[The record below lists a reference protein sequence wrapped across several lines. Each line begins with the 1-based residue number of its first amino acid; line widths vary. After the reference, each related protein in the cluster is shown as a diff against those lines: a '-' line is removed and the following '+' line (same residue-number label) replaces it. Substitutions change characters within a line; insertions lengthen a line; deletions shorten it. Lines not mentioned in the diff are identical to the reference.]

1 MTGKYT
7 IVVDAN
13 FFLHKTFH
21 IGQKIKTGKPHLMRK
36 VGEICYETNRHS
48 YESRFVIDPVIT
60 MLSLVYKLQLTVR
73 S

>member
-1 MTGKYT
+1 
-7 IVVDAN
+7 
-13 FFLHKTFH
+13 
-21 IGQKIKTGKPHLMRK
+21 MRK